1 MWLLISMCL
10 CVMNGRRT
18 NHNEDYILERTAM
31 PEANVRKAQ
40 GEVIFDEE
48 KPLVS
53 YH

>member
-1 MWLLISMCL
+1 
-10 CVMNGRRT
+10 MNGRRT
-18 NHNEDYILERTAM
+18 NHKEDYILERTAM